1 VHLEVMGML
10 VEVVDGYPSIYTAA
24 ILIQKSFSM
33 EVVVLVVQKMLEL
46 LGLCMMLFQ
55 RA

>member
-1 VHLEVMGML
+1 ML

-33 EVVVLVVQKMLEL
+33 VSSSLFFQSFPKFVLSID
-46 LGLCMMLFQ
+46 
-55 RA
+55 